1 MNDLNKILVPTDF
14 SEGSTAALKY
24 ACQLADALHAD
35 ITVLHALE
43 PPSPLGTG
51 TEFYTPP
58 AEYFARREREA
69 RNHLESVLSPE
80 QRQRYHAE
88 LVLRHGTAAAE
99 ILRYL
104 YEHAAVHL
112 VVMATHGRGG
122 VARLMVGS
130 VADKIMRQAPCPV
143 LTRRAADSRKP
154 AATAA

>member
-14 SEGSTAALKY
+14 SDGSAAALKY
-24 ACQLADALHAD
+24 ACQLAEALHAD

-51 TEFYTPP
+51 PEFYTPP
-58 AEYFARREREA
+58 REYFARRENEA
-69 RNHLESVLSPE
+69 RNHLDSVLSPE

-112 VVMATHGRGG
+112 VIMATHGRGG

-130 VADKIMRQAPCPV
+130 VADQIMRQAPCPV
-143 LTRRAADSRKP
+143 LTLRAAESREP